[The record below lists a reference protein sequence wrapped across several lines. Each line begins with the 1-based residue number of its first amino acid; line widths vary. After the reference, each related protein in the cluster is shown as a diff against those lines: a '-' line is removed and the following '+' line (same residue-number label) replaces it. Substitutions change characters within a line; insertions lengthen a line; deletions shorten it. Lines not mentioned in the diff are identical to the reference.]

1 VPVVRDADHHGSDFA
16 ALACMIAI
24 EGCHSAVGQC
34 NPRRPPVVR
43 YGQAVDGD
51 DLLLPER
58 FVAARQCSDRP
69 SQVTVWCS
77 ELTMPI
83 PFRILVA
90 FSISRPLDA

>member
-1 VPVVRDADHHGSDFA
+1 MFTTT
-16 ALACMIAI
+16 
-24 EGCHSAVGQC
+24 
-34 NPRRPPVVR
+34 PPVLR
-43 YGQAVDGD
+43 QGQAVDGD

-90 FSISRPLDA
+90 FSMSRPLDA